1 MILFERTF
9 FFLTNVVFFFQIS
22 LFFFKFFFTKSPM
35 IPFGKDSYSNF
46 LMGGTIFCDLRKT
59 REKSINVSTEHKIY
73 SSSKFCMIGTSVN
86 TCSRIDKAPIE
97 LLCKHSGQVLAS
109 ELHLGPAVWFL

>member
-1 MILFERTF
+1 
-9 FFLTNVVFFFQIS
+9 
-22 LFFFKFFFTKSPM
+22 M

-73 SSSKFCMIGTSVN
+73 SSKFCMIGTLVN

-109 ELHLGPAVWFL
+109 ELHLGPAVWFLR